1 MDVLEDS
8 ESFKAGTSEV
18 DYLDV
23 WALFPISNRFRTDE
37 SLRFQE
43 DIFWLEI
50 TVNELPILDNFQS
63 VKDLRDDQAGEV

>member
-1 MDVLEDS
+1 M
-8 ESFKAGTSEV
+8 
-18 DYLDV
+18 
-23 WALFPISNRFRTDE
+23 DE

-50 TVNELPILDNFQS
+50 TVNEFPILHNFQS